1 MKVWIDGELLDGA
14 HARIPISDHG
24 LLYGDGIF
32 EGMRA
37 TNGRIFKLD
46 AHLARLSYGARA
58 LHLALPGG
66 LPALRSVAEQTLAAF
81 GDPDAYVRLI
91 VTRGDGALGVD
102 PTTCPRPRVICLA
115 DRIALFS
122 DEKRRAGLA
131 LITSSWRRPAS
142 DALDPRIKSL
152 NYLNNVLAKG
162 EAKRQGAD
170 DALLLNA
177 QGGVAEASVANVFV
191 VQRGALLTP
200 PTTDGCL
207 DGITRASV
215 LECARALGI
224 VCGERTLGRMD
235 LFAADEVFLTGTGAG
250 MVRVASLD
258 GESIGEPDQHPIS
271 DRLMAAYER
280 MRQAPS
286 APSVGA

>member
-1 MKVWIDGELLDGA
+1 MKVWIDGELMDGA
-14 HARIPISDHG
+14 HARIPIIDHG

-37 TNGRIFKLD
+37 TAGRIFKLD
-46 AHLARLSYGARA
+46 AHLARMSYGARA
-58 LHLALPGG
+58 LHLQLPGG
-66 LPALRSVAEQTLAAF
+66 LNALRDVAQQTLAAF

-122 DEKRRAGLA
+122 EDKRRAGLA
-131 LITSSWRRPAS
+131 LITSSVRRPAQ
-142 DALDPRIKSL
+142 DVLDPRVKSL

-162 EAKRQGAD
+162 EARRQGAD

-177 QGGVAEASVANVFV
+177 QGNVAEVSVANLFV
-191 VQRGALLTP
+191 VQRGSLLTP

-207 DGITRASV
+207 DGITRSAV
-215 LECARALGI
+215 LELARALGI
-224 VCGERTLGRMD
+224 PTIERSLGRMD
-235 LFAADEVFLTGTGAG
+235 VFAADEAFMTGTGAG
-250 MVRVASLD
+250 IVRIASLD
-258 GESIGEPDQHPIS
+258 GETIGSGEAPAITT
-271 DRLMAAYER
+271 RLATAYESLR
-280 MRQAPS
+280 STQTA
-286 APSVGA
+286 

>member
-14 HARIPISDHG
+14 HARIPITDHG
-24 LLYGDGIF
+24 VLYGDGIF

-37 TNGRIFKLD
+37 TQGRIFKLD
-46 AHLARLSYGARA
+46 AHLARLSHGARA

-66 LPALRSVAEQTLAAF
+66 LPALRAVAEQTLAAF

-122 DEKRRAGLA
+122 EEKRRAGLA

-142 DALDPRIKSL
+142 DGLDPRIKSL
-152 NYLNNVLAKG
+152 NYLNNVMAKG

-177 QGGVAEASVANVFV
+177 HGHVAEASVANVFV

-215 LECARALGI
+215 LECARTLGI
-224 VCGERTLGRMD
+224 PCVERTLGRMD
-235 LFAADEVFLTGTGAG
+235 LFAADEVFLTGTAAEVVPVVKVDGRVIGAG
-250 MVRVASLD
+250 KPGPMTRQL
-258 GESIGEPDQHPIS
+258 
-271 DRLMAAYER
+271 RER
-280 MRQAPS
+280 FFQLARS
-286 APSVGA
+286 